1 LTSEL
6 QRRVGNTNEDNEVI
20 FDGPQAS
27 AHTDIVAPEEL
38 DPGLISDTDEPLLVG
53 EMLERRQEVEETS
66 GVKAIACELRWET
79 LVHTPLQMNSVVL
92 RTN

>member
-1 LTSEL
+1 VEN
-6 QRRVGNTNEDNEVI
+6 VDEDNKVLFE
-20 FDGPQAS
+20 GPQTS
-27 AHTDIVAPEEL
+27 ADTDIVTAEEL
-38 DPGLISDTDEPLLVG
+38 DPGLISDAEEPLLVG